1 MDKETIMQL
10 LADGVISNE
19 VAARYFPELKE
30 SRDER
35 IRQFLIRFVRYYKE
49 DNDSDDFS
57 KEDCLAWLEKQ
68 GEQKPC
74 MIQWKG
80 DNLKD

>member
-30 SRDER
+30 SRDEYPASKLNR
-35 IRQFLIRFVRYYKE
+35 LYEQF
-49 DNDSDDFS
+49 
-57 KEDCLAWLEKQ
+57 
-68 GEQKPC
+68 
-74 MIQWKG
+74 
-80 DNLKD
+80 